1 MNIYNKEKEMIR
13 QEVYEKV
20 SDTFGVSI
28 GVANIMS
35 VSPITEIKEDIDK
48 KVYNQFKNEL
58 KINTVIGKAIDTL
71 KYQLLQRELYRLRKE
86 YGNRKISELTIYNRA
101 WEMVVDKPNSV
112 RNGNNKAKSESSEV
126 LKAEQ

>member
-1 MNIYNKEKEMIR
+1 MIR
-13 QEVYEKV
+13 QEVYEKI
-20 SDTFGVSI
+20 SDTFGASI

-58 KINTVIGKAIDTL
+58 KINGVIGRAIDGL
-71 KYQLLQRELYRLRKE
+71 KYRELQKE
-86 YGNRKISELTIYNRA
+86 LYKLKREYNGKKISELTIYNRA
-101 WEMVVDKPNSV
+101 WGNVVNKPDSV
-112 RNGNNKAKSESSEV
+112 RNGNNKAKSESGEV